1 MHGHGKSAALFL
13 IGLVMLLGSAGPPTP
28 VIAAQL
34 ATPAGDCRTT
44 TPAENLAI
52 VRSFYE
58 EGVNGADLSVFDR
71 VAAPDI
77 VYYGATVGD
86 ESGLEALKR
95 IYGEALTGF
104 PGIQYTLLTSVADG
118 DAVALRY
125 SVEGVHTG
133 DFRGWRRLAAPS
145 PGITAPLRTS
155 HAGESSRCGQRS
167 TSSTGCG

>member
-1 MHGHGKSAALFL
+1 MHGHGKSATLFL

-95 IYGEALTGF
+95 IYGEALTGL
-104 PGIQYTLLTSVADG
+104 PGIQYTLLSSVANQDTV
-118 DAVALRY
+118 AVRFG
-125 SVEGVHTG
+125 VEGVHSG
-133 DFRGWRRLAAPS
+133 DFRGLPPTGNTIRWNHSAFARVEC
-145 PGITAPLRTS
+145 GKIT
-155 HAGESSRCGQRS
+155 E
-167 TSSTGCG
+167 

>member
-71 VAAPDI
+71 VAAPDV
-77 VYYGATVGD
+77 VYHGATVGD
-86 ESGLEALKR
+86 ESRSEALKR
-95 IYGEALTGF
+95 VYGEALTGL
-104 PGIQYTLLTSVADG
+104 PGLQYTLVSSVADD
-118 DAVALRY
+118 DAVALRF
-125 SVEGVHTG
+125 SVAGVHSG
-133 DFRGWRRLAAPS
+133 EFRGLA
-145 PGITAPLRTS
+145 
-155 HAGESSRCGQRS
+155 
-167 TSSTGCG
+167 STGETIAWTHSTFANVECGRIT